1 MRRVFVSGSTRG
13 IGKAIAFDLAKSGF
27 QVTVHGR
34 METPEALRSVQE
46 LKAAHPGTQML
57 FFDVANR
64 RLAEEVLQEDV
75 EKNGAYYGV
84 VINAGLSADAPLAGM
99 NYDQWR
105 DVISVN
111 LDGFYHILHPLLLPM
126 IRLRKG
132 GRVVGISSLSGVA
145 GNRGQVNYSAAKA
158 GLIGA
163 VKALSRELASRQI
176 TVNCVA
182 PGAIE
187 TPMISDNI
195 RQSLRSDIPVGR
207 LGIPEEV
214 ARAVAYFFDDRAS
227 FTTGQVLGVNG
238 GVL

>member
-1 MRRVFVSGSTRG
+1 MKRVFVSGSTRG
-13 IGKAIAFDLAKSGF
+13 IGKAIAFDLAKAGF
-27 QVTVHGR
+27 QVTLHGR
-34 METPEALRSVQE
+34 MESPEALRSVQE
-46 LKAAHPGTQML
+46 LREVYPGTQMV

-64 RLAEEVLQEDV
+64 RLAAEVLQEDV

-105 DVISVN
+105 DVLSVN

-187 TPMISDNI
+187 TPMISDDI
-195 RQSLRSDIPVGR
+195 RQSLLSDIPVRR
-207 LGIPEEV
+207 LGMPEEV
-214 ARAVAYFFDDRAS
+214 AHAVAYFFDDRAS

-238 GVL
+238 GVV